1 MATFD
6 IDGCIDA
13 LLAFRPSQR
22 RPIISEKDVRAMA
35 DECKGVLMEQPAM
48 LELNAPIRVVGDVH
62 GQFMDLLR
70 LFGTCLTAPN
80 VEGLSWADFAH
91 VICAGIVSA
100 VAEFGGLPPESNYLF
115 LGDYVD
121 RGEYGCAALLRTP
134 LCTEPHGA
142 Y

>member
-80 VEGLSWADFAH
+80 VEGLSWADFACNLCGNCFCGRR
-91 VICAGIVSA
+91 VWRPASRV
-100 VAEFGGLPPESNYLF
+100 ELPLP
-115 LGDYVD
+115 
-121 RGEYGCAALLRTP
+121 RRLR
-134 LCTEPHGA
+134 
-142 Y
+142 